1 MVQAIATV
9 RGDSTV
15 CGTVTFEQYDEI
27 APTTISWSLRGNDP
41 NSERGFHI
49 HEFGDNTN
57 GCTSAGPHFNPFG
70 KTHGAP
76 DDLERHVGD
85 LGNFRTDGNGN
96 AEGTMQDGLI
106 KLIGPE
112 SIIGRTI
119 VIHAGCDDLGRGG
132 NVESKKTGNA
142 GARPACGVIGLAA
155 GQSTTPAFIAT
166 HHSFARQR
174 GVL

>member
-1 MVQAIATV
+1 MVKAIATV
-9 RGDSTV
+9 RGDSNV
-15 CGTVTFEQYDEI
+15 HGTVTFEQYDEI
-27 APTTISWSLRGNDP
+27 APTTITWNIRGNDP

-76 DDLERHVGD
+76 TDLDRHVGD
-85 LGNFRTDGNGN
+85 LGNFRTDS
-96 AEGTMQDGLI
+96 EGTSVGSMEDKLI

-112 SIIGRTI
+112 SVIGRTI
-119 VIHAGCDDLGRGG
+119 VIHSGCDDLGRGN

-142 GARPACGVIGLAA
+142 GGRPACGVIGLAL
-155 GQSTTPAFIAT
+155 G
-166 HHSFARQR
+166 HSVSPPQVHVKLSPREPS
-174 GVL
+174 VL